1 MGTVIKDS
9 TFQKKAGG
17 HGEGS
22 RVRGNSDKAL
32 NVSKKAKGMM
42 RGTEFES

>member
-1 MGTVIKDS
+1 MIKRS

-22 RVRGNSDKAL
+22 RVQGNSDKAL
-32 NVSKKAKGMM
+32 NVSKKTRDVI